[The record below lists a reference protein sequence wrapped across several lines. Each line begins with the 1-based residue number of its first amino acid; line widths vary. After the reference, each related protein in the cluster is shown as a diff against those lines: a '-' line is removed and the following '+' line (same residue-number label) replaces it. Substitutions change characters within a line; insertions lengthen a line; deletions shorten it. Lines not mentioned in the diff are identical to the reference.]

1 MDCAEG
7 LMRGTLCSSGVTSVL
22 AGLVLLACATPST
35 VSAQTQPA
43 DGMTAT
49 QLHAQIEAA
58 LAAGN
63 TSSAAE
69 SFQTLVA
76 RFPSTLNELPY
87 EEVGRMVN
95 ALRAGADGQPR
106 RAALEAL
113 FSLGWKMSYNLEP
126 SGYWLELTQMR
137 LGDGDLAGARA
148 AAARITEPVQLIRL
162 YCDRRF
168 DAIVTRQSMREVI
181 RRDAKLEVTQYREAM
196 KHEPRSLAT
205 VVRLLRAL
213 QVEGNFLEAIALA
226 QTVNTRL
233 NEAAQKQ
240 AGKLYDDDG
249 ELRWVLD
256 QLAHALWKSG
266 AFEEGAQ
273 VMEGARRLL
282 EYGRPNVSQRLN
294 LALMYALL
302 GQSQKALDVVGG
314 IDSDPHLL
322 SPYGMIVLQKVYLKA
337 ALQTGDRT
345 ALSMVLKYLRQ
356 HEADAPS
363 SVIDGFVE
371 AGVTGEAD
379 ALMRTTLADPRQR
392 GALLLDLQLYN
403 TERARTP
410 LEQRYHEQWQNW
422 ANRPEVQSEIAKWGH
437 LDTYPVTQP

>member
-1 MDCAEG
+1 
-7 LMRGTLCSSGVTSVL
+7 MRGTLCSSGVTSVL

-35 VSAQTQPA
+35 GLAQTQQA
-43 DGMTAT
+43 GALTAT
-49 QLHAQIEAA
+49 QLRAQIEAA

-69 SFQTLVA
+69 SFQTVVA

-87 EEVGRMVN
+87 DEVGRLVS

-113 FSLGWKMSYNLEP
+113 FALRWKNSYNSEP
-126 SGYWLELTQMR
+126 SSYWLELTQMR
-137 LGDGDLAGARA
+137 LGDSDLAGARA
-148 AAARITEPVQLIRL
+148 AAARVTEPTQLIRL

-168 DAIVTRQSMREVI
+168 DAIVTRQSMREEI

-205 VVRLLRAL
+205 VVRLLHAL
-213 QVEGNFLEAIALA
+213 LIEGNYLEAIALA
-226 QTVNTRL
+226 QTVNTRV

-240 AGKLYDDDG
+240 AAELYDDEG

-256 QLAHALWKSG
+256 QLAHALWNSG

-273 VMEGARRLL
+273 VMEGARRLP

-294 LALMYALL
+294 LAHMYALL
-302 GQSQKALDVVGG
+302 GQSQKALDVVAG
-314 IDSDPHLL
+314 IDSDPHTL
-322 SPYGMIVLQKVYLKA
+322 SPYGMIVLQRVYLRA

-345 ALSMVLKYLRQ
+345 ALGRVLNYLRQ
-356 HEADAPS
+356 HEAVAPS
-363 SVIDGFVE
+363 PVIDDFVE

-392 GALLLDLQLYN
+392 GALLVSLQLY
-403 TERARTP
+403 TERARTA
-410 LEQRYHEQWQNW
+410 LEQRYDEQWQNW
-422 ANRPEVQSEIAKWGH
+422 AHRPQVRSEIAKWGH
-437 LDTYPVTQP
+437 FDTYPVTQP